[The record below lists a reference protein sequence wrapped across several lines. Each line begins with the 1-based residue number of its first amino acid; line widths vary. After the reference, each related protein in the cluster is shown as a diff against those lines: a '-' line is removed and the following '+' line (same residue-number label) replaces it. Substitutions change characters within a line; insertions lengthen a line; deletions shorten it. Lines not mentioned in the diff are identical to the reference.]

1 MLNGKNHTGQTLEI
15 LTGESDDPAK
25 SDKVGMITLDS
36 SANGWKQ
43 YTFDL
48 TEWAGKK
55 IRLAFHAGQEVGM
68 YFAIDDILVASTGEA
83 SVNMVEAD
91 NLILTEYYTPEGIRI
106 EKPVKGINIVVTRK
120 TNGTTTSRK
129 MLVK

>member
-1 MLNGKNHTGQTLEI
+1 
-15 LTGESDDPAK
+15 
-25 SDKVGMITLDS
+25 
-36 SANGWKQ
+36 
-43 YTFDL
+43 
-48 TEWAGKK
+48 
-55 IRLAFHAGQEVGM
+55 M